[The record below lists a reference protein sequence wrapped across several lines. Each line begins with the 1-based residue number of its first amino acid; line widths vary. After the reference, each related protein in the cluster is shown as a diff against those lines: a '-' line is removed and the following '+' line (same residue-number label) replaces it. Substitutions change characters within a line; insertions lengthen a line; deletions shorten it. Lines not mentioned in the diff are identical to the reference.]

1 VPGLSN
7 AWITSG
13 HYRTGILLAP
23 AAGAALA
30 GWITTQRRPGN
41 LQPWGMARSSM
52 TMVRPGGAASE
63 GRV

>member
-30 GWITTQRRPGN
+30 SWITTQRRPGY
-41 LQPWGMARSSM
+41 LLPWGM
-52 TMVRPGGAASE
+52 T
-63 GRV
+63 GRR